1 MRFQINKD
9 MFILQ
14 SYDIDD
20 FVIKFNIGIIINKV
34 IIYEYVYYYEK
45 ENKIIFDNVEF
56 LKKDREMIQNKIRDN
71 IIQIALVIYRT
82 NNFNITKK
90 TKLAAP

>member
-45 ENKIIFDNVEF
+45 ENRIIFDNVEF

-71 IIQIALVIYRT
+71 IIQIALIIYRT

-90 TKLAAP
+90 TK